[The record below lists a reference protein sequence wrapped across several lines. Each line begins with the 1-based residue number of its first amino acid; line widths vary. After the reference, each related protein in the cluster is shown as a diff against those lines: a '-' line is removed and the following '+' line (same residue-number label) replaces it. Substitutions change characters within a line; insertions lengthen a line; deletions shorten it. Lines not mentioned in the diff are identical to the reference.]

1 MRRSY
6 VLMLVAAAAIV
17 LLAGLGLL
25 TGLWD
30 QENEHAAATPT
41 QTAIPT
47 ALGGLPLVET
57 ITGDEGVAQTN
68 RLHGLDVELTRGYV
82 AQYAGGG
89 SRATMWVGWAES
101 EAAAQALVERM
112 TAKIGPGHP
121 VFHGLEALS
130 FGQRTVFAATGQ
142 GQQHFYFHSG
152 SAVVWIAVDGAVAP
166 DVMHD
171 ALRSFP

>member
-1 MRRSY
+1 MRKGY
-6 VLMLVAAAAIV
+6 VLLLAAAALLV

-25 TGLWD
+25 NGLWG
-30 QENEHAAATPT
+30 QKNGPAAATPT
-41 QTAIPT
+41 QTAIPA

-57 ITGDEGVAQTN
+57 ITGDAGVAQTN
-68 RLHGLDVELTRGYV
+68 RLHGLDVGLDRGYV
-82 AQYAGGG
+82 AQYAGSG

-101 EAAAQALVERM
+101 EAAAQALVDRM

-121 VFHGLEALS
+121 IFQDLQALS